1 MLYVS
6 KYNSEKGIYSVTD
19 TDDGV
24 TQHLSRERLL
34 DVVHNLGVNVR
45 GVTGDQ
51 IKVLVLKENSNK
63 KPIQKFLAKA
73 KMLGVDSWWRF
84 DDTYSKV
91 VEYVG
96 PADVAEIQIPPVRE
110 IWQDCFKIL
119 KNTGVSYKVNMP
131 GTVEVIGDRAFCVM
145 QLLPGSSFDCS
156 NLRHIGE
163 DAFYNVEFGTSS
175 YKPED
180 LCIFDMPKLKYL
192 GQSAFENSDFIGVV
206 NFGPFL
212 QRIGDRAFCSCR
224 SLSHVGFSGGLL
236 SIGSFAFSEC
246 SLDGLALPK
255 TLQTIGDG
263 AFERALC
270 GDIMNGSGVDSV
282 NTPNSFSVVDTSGS
296 MSSQLVLP
304 DSILSMD
311 DSYLKSDDSKES
323 SRVDTSNFMDM
334 GDGLVIVLPASL
346 RMVGR
351 GCFSKCHSVTGVVF
365 DGKLLEEI
373 SYDMFYDSGL
383 VSVRIPD
390 GVTTI
395 ASAAFHN
402 CTSLKSVY
410 IPEGVKNI
418 GGSCFSHCAIESIEL
433 PKSCNTIGDDCF
445 SSCFRLKSVKMPAV
459 RSIGNRAFY
468 QCDELVDIAVPET
481 CLSVGMSAFAISKTA
496 IAKSTLEYSVTLYNQ
511 GAKRGNEWAVGR
523 AVFGG

>member
-180 LCIFDMPKLKYL
+180 LCIFDMPKLKY
-192 GQSAFENSDFIGVV
+192 QI
-206 NFGPFL
+206 
-212 QRIGDRAFCSCR
+212 
-224 SLSHVGFSGGLL
+224 
-236 SIGSFAFSEC
+236 
-246 SLDGLALPK
+246 
-255 TLQTIGDG
+255 
-263 AFERALC
+263 
-270 GDIMNGSGVDSV
+270 
-282 NTPNSFSVVDTSGS
+282 
-296 MSSQLVLP
+296 
-304 DSILSMD
+304 
-311 DSYLKSDDSKES
+311 
-323 SRVDTSNFMDM
+323 
-334 GDGLVIVLPASL
+334 
-346 RMVGR
+346 
-351 GCFSKCHSVTGVVF
+351 
-365 DGKLLEEI
+365 
-373 SYDMFYDSGL
+373 
-383 VSVRIPD
+383 
-390 GVTTI
+390 
-395 ASAAFHN
+395 
-402 CTSLKSVY
+402 
-410 IPEGVKNI
+410 
-418 GGSCFSHCAIESIEL
+418 
-433 PKSCNTIGDDCF
+433 
-445 SSCFRLKSVKMPAV
+445 
-459 RSIGNRAFY
+459 
-468 QCDELVDIAVPET
+468 
-481 CLSVGMSAFAISKTA
+481 
-496 IAKSTLEYSVTLYNQ
+496 
-511 GAKRGNEWAVGR
+511 GR
-523 AVFGG
+523 AHV